1 MSDLIDECGQDLS
14 ACGYETTELGKFSAT
29 CNKLFVQ
36 TAAQA
41 RSLGFE
47 RGHYFILNAPLLPLL
62 MDEHEKLL
70 KDELFTRLRF
80 LLKEN
85 KIKKS
90 EKVLFVGIGNPQIV
104 ADSFGVRV
112 VEKIPISPFKKSNKR
127 FKIMPN
133 VFTNTGLNA
142 YEIIRLVVEAFDI
155 SAVMLFD
162 SLATSSLTRL
172 GCSIQFN
179 DAGLTPGSA
188 MNNFGMS
195 INRHSLNVP
204 CIAVGVPM
212 MISSKSLGEKREVIL
227 TDKGVDEQVEF
238 LAELLAQVLDE
249 LF

>member
-1 MSDLIDECGQDLS
+1 MSDLVDECGQDLS
-14 ACGYETTELGKFSAT
+14 ACGYETIELGKFDAT
-29 CNKLFVQ
+29 CNRLFVQ
-36 TAAQA
+36 TSSQTKA
-41 RSLGFE
+41 LGFDK
-47 RGHYFILNAPLLPLL
+47 GHYFILNAPLLPLL
-62 MDEHEKLL
+62 MNEHEKLL
-70 KDELFTRLRF
+70 KDEILTRLRF
-80 LLKEN
+80 LLKQN

-90 EKVLFVGIGNPQIV
+90 DKVLFVGIGNPQIV
-104 ADSFGVRV
+104 ADSFGVRA
-112 VEKIPISPFKKSNKR
+112 VEKIPISPFKKNNKR

-162 SLATSSLTRL
+162 SLATTTLARL

-179 DAGLTPGSA
+179 DSGLTPGSA
-188 MNNFGMS
+188 INNFGMP

-212 MISSKSLGEKREVIL
+212 MISSKSLGAKREVIL

-238 LAELLAQVLDE
+238 LANLLAQVLDE
-249 LF
+249 VF